1 MNKKPKKLAN
11 KKVQDR
17 VTYVLFLLPALIAF
31 FCVIVV
37 PFISGIYYSFT
48 NWTGIPSSDMH
59 WVGLKNYI
67 DAFQDNRF
75 HYSILVTL
83 LVGGLNFIVINIVS
97 FALALLVSSKL
108 KGRNVYRAGFFLPN
122 LIGGLV
128 LGYIW
133 QFIYNQ
139 IVPNLGIKFFEANNH
154 YFLVNPKMAII
165 ALVITQTW
173 QYAGY
178 IMMIYYT
185 ALQNIS
191 KELLESAEIDG
202 CTGWQR
208 LRKIT
213 IPLIMPT
220 FTITLFLTL
229 SSSMKMYDVI
239 ISLTNGGPSM
249 LWNGEAIN
257 ATEMIAVNIYKTA
270 TVENHMALGQAKA
283 ILFFIGLAVL
293 TLIQTHITRSK
304 EIDA

>member
-1 MNKKPKKLAN
+1 
-11 KKVQDR
+11 
-17 VTYVLFLLPALIAF
+17 
-31 FCVIVV
+31 
-37 PFISGIYYSFT
+37 
-48 NWTGIPSSDMH
+48 
-59 WVGLKNYI
+59 
-67 DAFQDNRF
+67 
-75 HYSILVTL
+75 
-83 LVGGLNFIVINIVS
+83 
-97 FALALLVSSKL
+97 
-108 KGRNVYRAGFFLPN
+108 
-122 LIGGLV
+122 
-128 LGYIW
+128 
-133 QFIYNQ
+133 
-139 IVPNLGIKFFEANNH
+139 
-154 YFLVNPKMAII
+154 
-165 ALVITQTW
+165 
-173 QYAGY
+173 
-178 IMMIYYT
+178 MMIYYT
-185 ALQNIS
+185 ALQNVS

-220 FTITLFLTL
+220 FTITLFLKL

-249 LWNGEAIN
+249 MWNGEAIN